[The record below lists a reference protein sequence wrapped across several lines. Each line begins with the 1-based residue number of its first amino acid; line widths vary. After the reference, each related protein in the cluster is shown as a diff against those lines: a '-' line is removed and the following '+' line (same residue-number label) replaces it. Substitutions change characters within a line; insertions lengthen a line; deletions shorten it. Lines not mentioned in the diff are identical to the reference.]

1 MHTTLRAAQPVQLT
15 LALLKPS
22 LVSYQPDVST
32 VLKRIK
38 KARIEIVRNKRLFWR
53 PEEAHAFYHEHKGKF
68 YYDRLI
74 LGMTR

>member
-1 MHTTLRAAQPVQLT
+1 MRPTLHAFSQQQLT

-38 KARIEIVRNKRLFWR
+38 KARIDIVRNKRLFWKE
-53 PEEAHAFYHEHKGKF
+53 EEAHAFYAEHKGKF